1 MGREVLAGILSPVRA
16 FNRIISGE
24 AWRHGSSK
32 GRTYSS
38 VPVNF
43 IVTMGPRFLA
53 EQEGSKRGTTS
64 LNINFRIDYG
74 NPFNDDFY
82 SPYEWFRFNFGMD
95 LFSAQPVV
103 SQVNEPYGEKL
114 FGRKGRVPF
123 PPDYSNI
130 STSITRSSATE
141 AT

>member
-1 MGREVLAGILSPVRA
+1 MENEPPSINDMLATTFGGIELGEITYRLSDLFIDNRSSGAERVGREVLAGILSPVRA

-53 EQEGSKRGTTS
+53 EQDGSKRGTTS

-82 SPYEWFRFNFGMD
+82 SPY
-95 LFSAQPVV
+95 
-103 SQVNEPYGEKL
+103 
-114 FGRKGRVPF
+114 
-123 PPDYSNI
+123 
-130 STSITRSSATE
+130 
-141 AT
+141 